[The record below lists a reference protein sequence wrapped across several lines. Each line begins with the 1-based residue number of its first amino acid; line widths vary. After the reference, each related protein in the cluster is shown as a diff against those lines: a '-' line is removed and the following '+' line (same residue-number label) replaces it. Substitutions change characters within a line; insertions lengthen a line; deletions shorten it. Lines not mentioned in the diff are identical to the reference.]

1 MQKQS
6 WSHGNPVSIRWGR
19 GCRADLVPVLEQQRC
34 LVVCSRGGRQR
45 LEADPLLAKAL
56 ANPRLVWVDD
66 VQANP
71 DLAAL
76 QHQMNENAQRN
87 IEAVVAVGGGSVL
100 DSAKALALALSP
112 AAAGVPIRQL
122 IANGPQYPWGTSL
135 PLYALPTTAG
145 TGSEVTPF
153 ATVWDHAAQ
162 RKLSLAGPAMFPRF
176 AWVDPELTDGLA
188 LDVTLATGLDAINQA
203 AESIWNKHM
212 TPITEAFAQR
222 ALVLGFGALPRLLKD
237 PADTLARDDMAQAG
251 VLSGL
256 AISQTRTA
264 LCHSMSYPLTAHFGV
279 PHGWACA
286 FNMPAVLRLNRSADD
301 GRFQRLED
309 VLNQGQSV
317 SVSLE
322 DRFDQLHAL
331 MGVRDRVKAQVP
343 ALSALTALIPEM
355 FTPGRADNNL
365 APIDAGVIEQVLV
378 ASWGATQPSA

>member
-1 MQKQS
+1 MQAQA
-6 WSHGNPVSIRWGR
+6 WSHANPVGIRWGR
-19 GCRADLVPVLEQQRC
+19 GCRADLLPVLVQQRC
-34 LVVCSRGGRQR
+34 LIVGSRGGRLR
-45 LEADPLLAKAL
+45 LEADPVLASAM
-56 ANPRLVWVDD
+56 ANPGLVWVDD

-76 QHQMNENAQRN
+76 QHQVDANAHRN

-122 IANGPQYPWGTSL
+122 IANGPQYPWGTAL

-222 ALVLGFGALPRLLKD
+222 ALVLGFEALPRLLKD
-237 PADTLARDDMAQAG
+237 PTDTMARDAMAQAS

-286 FNMPAVLRLNRSADD
+286 FTMPAVLRLNRSADD
-301 GRFQRLED
+301 GRLQRLEAT
-309 VLNQGQSV
+309 LNHGQSL
-317 SVSLE
+317 SLSLQ
-322 DRFDQLHAL
+322 DRFEQLHVS
-331 MGVRDRVKAQVP
+331 MDVRDRVKAQVP
-343 ALSALTALIPEM
+343 VLSDLTALVSEM

-365 APIDAGVIEQVLV
+365 APIDASVIERVLIESWAEAK
-378 ASWGATQPSA
+378 ASV